1 MMREEINDK
10 KNFKK
15 KFRQQ
20 ETITGIP
27 VAALL

>member
-10 KNFKK
+10 KIFKK
-15 KFRQQ
+15 KIRQQ

>member
-1 MMREEINDK
+1 MREKINDK
-10 KNFKK
+10 KNVKK
-15 KFRQQ
+15 KFRRQ